1 MKLYTKEIDG
11 KVVIKPANKIAVKT
25 DISFTEEI
33 KTMGSDG
40 TTRTEIVER
49 TQESRVYNPTH
60 EQILADGWEEY
71 VTPEPTAEE
80 LLAQAK
86 ANKIR
91 EIEAYDTSSA
101 VNSFFYGNVEFWLD
115 RDTRVSVR
123 STAEIMKE
131 MSRETMTLWLGD
143 VNVTLSPT
151 EVLQMLAVLEVYALE
166 CYNTTAEHKAKVNVL
181 ATIEEVE
188 AYDYRTGYPE
198 IVRF

>member
-11 KVVIKPANKIAVKT
+11 KVVIRPANKIAVKT

-60 EQILADGWEEY
+60 EQILADGWVEY
-71 VTPEPTAEE
+71 LMPEPTAEE
-80 LLAQAK
+80 RLAHAK
-86 ANKIR
+86 AAKIR

-131 MSRETMTLWLGD
+131 MGKQTMTLWLGD

>member
-1 MKLYTKEIDG
+1 MKKYIKDNRIKFRSDIIIRKDG
-11 KVVIKPANKIAVKT
+11 KQII
-25 DISFTEEI
+25 
-33 KTMGSDG
+33 
-40 TTRTEIVER
+40 
-49 TQESRVYNPTH
+49 NPTH

-80 LLAQAK
+80 LLARAK

-91 EIEAYDTSSA
+91 EIEAYDKSSA
-101 VNSFFYGNVEFWLD
+101 VNSFFYGDVAFWLD

-131 MSRETMTLWLGD
+131 MGKQTMTLWLGD
-143 VNVTLSPT
+143 VNVTLAP
-151 EVLQMLAVLEVYALE
+151 EQVLQMLAVLEVYALE
-166 CYNTTAEHKAKVNVL
+166 CYNTTAEHKSAVNNL

>member
-1 MKLYTKEIDG
+1 MKKYIKDNRIKFRSDIIIRKNG
-11 KVVIKPANKIAVKT
+11 KQIINP
-25 DISFTEEI
+25 TEE
-33 KTMGSDG
+33 ML
-40 TTRTEIVER
+40 
-49 TQESRVYNPTH
+49 
-60 EQILADGWEEY
+60 LADGWEEY

-80 LLAQAK
+80 LLARAK

-131 MSRETMTLWLGD
+131 MGKQTMTLWLGD
-143 VNVTLSPT
+143 VNVTLAPAQ
-151 EVLQMLAVLEVYALE
+151 VLQMLAVLEIYALE
-166 CYNTTAEHKAKVNVL
+166 CYNTTAQHKSAVNNL

-188 AYDYRTGYPE
+188 AYDYTQGYPQK
-198 IVRF
+198 INL

>member
-1 MKLYTKEIDG
+1 MKRYIKDG
-11 KVVIKPANKIAVKT
+11 Q
-25 DISFTEEI
+25 I
-33 KTMGSDG
+33 KTRNQIVIRKDG
-40 TTRTEIVER
+40 MNT
-49 TQESRVYNPTH
+49 YNPT
-60 EQILADGWEEY
+60 EEMVSADGWIEY
-71 VTPEPTAEE
+71 VIPEPTAEE
-80 LLAQAK
+80 LLARAK

-91 EIEAYDTSSA
+91 EIEAYDKSSA
-101 VNSFFYGNVEFWLD
+101 VNSFYYGDVAFWLD

-143 VNVTLSPT
+143 VNVTLAPAQ
-151 EVLQMLAVLEVYALE
+151 VLQMLAVLEIYALE
-166 CYNTTAEHKAKVNVL
+166 CYNTTAQHKAKVNVL